1 MYTLHSWLGLA
12 FTIIFGLQLVG
23 GLFSFLFPLIPPNA
37 RTAILPY
44 HRTSGIV
51 ILGAIGK
58 NIFNGGLRSY
68 FFVNKSEILIPE
80 YVCQTSVD
88 IKGTKVLFKLFKF
101 FIEFN
106 WIFVTPKDTFEN
118 NFRKN

>member
-1 MYTLHSWLGLA
+1 MCLSGAFLIAVFGLLAIFSFHDSKGIPNMYTLHSWLGLA

-68 FFVNKSEILIPE
+68 FFL
-80 YVCQTSVD
+80 
-88 IKGTKVLFKLFKF
+88 
-101 FIEFN
+101 
-106 WIFVTPKDTFEN
+106 
-118 NFRKN
+118 